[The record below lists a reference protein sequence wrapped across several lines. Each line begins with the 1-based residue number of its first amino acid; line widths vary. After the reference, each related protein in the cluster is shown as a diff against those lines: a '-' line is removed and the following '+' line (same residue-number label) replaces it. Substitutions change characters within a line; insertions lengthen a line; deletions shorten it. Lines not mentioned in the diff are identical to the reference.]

1 MDDIKVSVIV
11 PIYNVEEYLEECLI
25 SLEKQTLK
33 DIEVLMIDD
42 GSTDHSASIAKI

>member
-33 DIEVLMIDD
+33 DIEIRERNAYVIRT
-42 GSTDHSASIAKI
+42 GTKYNK